1 MTVTI
6 YRGTHQI
13 GGCVTE
19 YRTKTTRI
27 LVDLGSPLPGA
38 PEQEP
43 IRLPGVT
50 EPGEPCQG
58 VFFTHYHGDHMGEIY
73 RVLPNVPLWMGE
85 TAREVAKVL
94 YLHLQRVPDACVH
107 QALDAL
113 ERTRTFCPGK
123 PVTVGD
129 LKITPIMEDH
139 SAFDAYQF
147 LIEGEGV
154 RVLHTGDFRIHGPRG
169 KGLKKALQRYV
180 GQVDWVVCEGTTLS
194 RPAEKMLTERELGQ
208 LAQQIMGRYR
218 YVFALCSST
227 NIDRI
232 ATLYQANP
240 QGRLT
245 ICDRYQKEVLKRI
258 QRRHGVK
265 SSFYRFDRVWC
276 PYSESFQSRL
286 WKYASQQ
293 GFLIFV
299 RPTIRFR
306 NIMERYR
313 ENSIILYSQWS
324 GYREGSHAD
333 PRIQQFLKGF
343 PVIPLHTSG
352 HADPATLREICQLVN
367 PRGIIPIHGERPEAF
382 RELLPGT
389 HVVCLE
395 DGECLSL

>member
-1 MTVTI
+1 MTVTV

-27 LVDLGSPLPGA
+27 LVDLGNPLPGA
-38 PEQEP
+38 SYQET

-58 VFFTHYHGDHMGEIY
+58 IFFTHYHGDHMGEIS
-73 RVLPNVPLWMGE
+73 RVLPKVPLWMGE
-85 TAREVAKVL
+85 TAREVAQVL
-94 YLHLQRVPDACVH
+94 YLHLRRVPEVH
-107 QALDAL
+107 AHQTLDAL
-113 ERTRTFCPGK
+113 ERTHTFSPGH
-123 PVTVGD
+123 PIPVGD

-147 LIEGEGV
+147 LIEGEGT
-154 RVLHTGDFRIHGPRG
+154 RVLHTGDFRTHGPRG
-169 KGLKKALQRYV
+169 KGLQKALQRYV

-194 RPAEKMLTERELGQ
+194 RPAEKLLTEWELGQ
-208 LAQQIMGRYR
+208 LAHQIMGRYR
-218 YVFALCSST
+218 YVFVLCSST

-232 ATLYQANP
+232 ATLYRANP

-245 ICDRYQKEVLKRI
+245 LCDRYQKEVLNVV
-258 QRRHGVK
+258 QRRHGAK
-265 SSFYRFDRVWC
+265 SAFYRFDRVWW
-276 PYSESFQSRL
+276 PYSESYPSRL
-286 WKYASQQ
+286 WDDVNHH
-293 GFLIFV
+293 GFLMFV
-299 RPTIRFR
+299 RPTVRFR
-306 NIMERYR
+306 NIMEHYR
-313 ENSIILYSQWS
+313 ENSVILYSQWS

-333 PRIQQFLKGF
+333 PRIQRFLEGF

-352 HADPATLREICQLVN
+352 HADPATLREICRMVD
-367 PRGIIPIHGERPEAF
+367 PYGIIPIHGERPEAF
-382 RELLPGT
+382 RALMPET